1 MGNQKT
7 INDII
12 IKTEKVS
19 LSRLTQCQPD
29 SLKKTTPARMDKLK
43 KSMLQNG
50 FAASFYVFEKDNN
63 IYVIDGTHRLKAL
76 RELQSE
82 GVDVPTHFNCTFLKV
97 RDDKHIKKLVLAFNS
112 HYAEMTKD
120 GLEDFVSDLNLEE
133 LNQEFEF
140 NLSFEDD
147 EPKEKKLKEPK
158 HCPHCGE
165 DL

>member
-1 MGNQKT
+1 MKSLT
-7 INDII
+7 DITE
-12 IKTEKVS
+12 KTEKIAWQ
-19 LSRLTQCQPD
+19 RLNPTQPE

-43 KSMLQNG
+43 KSLIENG

-112 HYAEMTKD
+112 HYADMTKD